1 MPTYKLAQE
10 GSIIIASDPE
20 EPGLIVKRITKMG
33 GDEVFWRRIMNSI
46 KIPEDHIWVEG
57 DNPHA
62 SGNFTQYNLYYIN
75 IIPLFY
81 YFSGF

>member
-1 MPTYKLAQE
+1 MTGLEYMPTYKLAQE

-46 KIPEDHIWVEG
+46 TIPEDHIWVEG

-62 SGNFTQYNLYYIN
+62 SGNFEYSI
-75 IIPLFY
+75 
-81 YFSGF
+81 